1 MQAILLVVGRANL
14 KFHFFKNRLWIRT
27 KCIICELLSL
37 LFFLFVFTLD
47 FLTLNFHC
55 YFCFKMKGEKNC
67 VITSCKNS
75 HVDRETKK
83 WNEFQIISQHCLHE
97 FVIKSLFWET
107 INVMWL
113 QLLECQFKVQCIAP
127 QTQNKLFF
135 GFWLNF
141 DMEQSGEYRAKN
153 FGVSYICVEQMSL
166 IEMV

>member
-1 MQAILLVVGRANL
+1 MQAILLVVGTANL

-83 WNEFQIISQHCLHE
+83 
-97 FVIKSLFWET
+97 
-107 INVMWL
+107 
-113 QLLECQFKVQCIAP
+113 CI
-127 QTQNKLFF
+127 F
-135 GFWLNF
+135 
-141 DMEQSGEYRAKN
+141 
-153 FGVSYICVEQMSL
+153 
-166 IEMV
+166 

>member
-1 MQAILLVVGRANL
+1 MWIEKLRNAFFNAN
-14 KFHFFKNRLWIRT
+14 
-27 KCIICELLSL
+27 
-37 LFFLFVFTLD
+37 D
-47 FLTLNFHC
+47 
-55 YFCFKMKGEKNC
+55 
-67 VITSCKNS
+67 
-75 HVDRETKK
+75 
-83 WNEFQIISQHCLHE
+83 FQIISQHCLHE

>member
-1 MQAILLVVGRANL
+1 MEAILLVVGRANL

-141 DMEQSGEYRAKN
+141 DKEQSGEYRAKN
-153 FGVSYICVEQMSL
+153 FGVSYINFVL
-166 IEMV
+166 NRWA

>member
-14 KFHFFKNRLWIRT
+14 KFHFFKNGLWIRT

-141 DMEQSGEYRAKN
+141 DKEQSGEYRAKN

>member
-47 FLTLNFHC
+47 LLTLNFHC

-67 VITSCKNS
+67 VTTSCKNS

-83 WNEFQIISQHCLHE
+83 
-97 FVIKSLFWET
+97 
-107 INVMWL
+107 
-113 QLLECQFKVQCIAP
+113 CI
-127 QTQNKLFF
+127 F
-135 GFWLNF
+135 
-141 DMEQSGEYRAKN
+141 
-153 FGVSYICVEQMSL
+153 
-166 IEMV
+166 

>member
-14 KFHFFKNRLWIRT
+14 KFHFFKNGLWIRT